1 MLWRFYSHLV
11 SMEAFRMDQP
21 RIYQYTN
28 PPENYYNENPDWKW
42 REDLRE
48 VSSPEL
54 GKKAVDAITTH
65 IAELIREALKEWI

>member
-1 MLWRFYSHLV
+1 
-11 SMEAFRMDQP
+11 MEAFRMDQP

-42 REDLRE
+42 HEDLRE

-54 GKKAVDAITTH
+54 GKKAVDEITSH
-65 IAELIREALKEWI
+65 IVELIREALEEGK